1 MENIILSVKQSL
13 ESNNMTAYAV
23 ETKEDAVNLL
33 KDIVKEQSTVAVGGS
48 VTLNE
53 LDVISMLRNGNYNF
67 IDRYEEGISREEVEN
82 RFRQGLL
89 ADYFIMSSNA
99 ITEDGCLYNVD
110 GNGNRV
116 AALCYG
122 PKNVIVIAGKN
133 KIVKDLNEAQIRV
146 KTIATPKNCQ
156 RLGINSYCSNTEKC
170 LSLSHENPQICD
182 GCKADSR
189 ICCTYVISAMQRV
202 KGRIT
207 VILVNE
213 ELGYWFCNI
222 NLTNF

>member
-1 MENIILSVKQSL
+1 MENIILTTKKSL
-13 ESNNMTAYAV
+13 EANNMNAYVV
-23 ETKEDAVNLL
+23 ETKDDAVNLL
-33 KDIVKEQSTVAVGGS
+33 KNLLKEQSSVAVGGS
-48 VTLNE
+48 VTLDQ
-53 LDVISMLRNGNYNF
+53 LGVIQMLRDGDYNF
-67 IDRYEEGISREEVEN
+67 IDRYEKDIPREEVEN
-82 RFRQGLL
+82 RFRMGLL

-133 KIVKDLNEAQIRV
+133 KIVKDINQAQFRV
-146 KTIATPKNCQ
+146 RTIATPKNCQ
-156 RLGINSYCSNTEKC
+156 RLGINSYCSSTNKC
-170 LSLSHENPQICD
+170 MALNQENIDFCD

-189 ICCTYVISAMQRV
+189 ICCTYVVSAMQRI

-213 ELGYWFCNI
+213 ELGY
-222 NLTNF
+222 